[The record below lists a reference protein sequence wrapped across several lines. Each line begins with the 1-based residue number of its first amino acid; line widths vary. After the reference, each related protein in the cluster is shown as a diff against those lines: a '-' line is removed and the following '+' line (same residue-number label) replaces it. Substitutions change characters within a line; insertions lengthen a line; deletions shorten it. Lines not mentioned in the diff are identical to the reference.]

1 MPQPSGGGGGGGG
14 TSDAIGK
21 LRDASETLDKRQE
34 HLMRKI
40 DNEVK
45 MARDFSQK
53 GKKREA
59 LTCIK
64 RKKMYEKQLEQV
76 RRACMPQTGAD
87 GRVRNTIRT
96 CSVDVAPL
104 LHEGWGSC
112 APRNNARVPPRAD
125 PPPPRRPPGP
135 CLPRTPACPC
145 LPRRCR
151 SREPR

>member
-1 MPQPSGGGGGGGG
+1 
-14 TSDAIGK
+14 
-21 LRDASETLDKRQE
+21 
-34 HLMRKI
+34 MRKI

-53 GKKREA
+53 SKKREA

-76 RRACMPQTGAD
+76 RRAYMPQTGAG
-87 GRVRNTIRT
+87 GRVRNQIRT

-104 LHEGWGSC
+104 LHGGWGAC

-125 PPPPRRPPGP
+125 PPPRRPPG
-135 CLPRTPACPC
+135 TPACPC